1 MLAAWLGV
9 IGMGI
14 RRAARK
20 VASAAPV
27 LSLTAILMLIAAP
40 ARAASVTLKDGRV
53 ISGKLA
59 PIPSLGDFAR
69 GHAKNDPVAS
79 RPILLFDDSLRRI
92 FVPKRL
98 VQEVRETE
106 QGEVLE
112 KFFIRQKT
120 PRSGLRV
127 TNVLDV
133 IKIGPW
139 DEHGRR
145 VFSMNTP
152 KGQADIIQ
160 GITEVTPVWT
170 KVEGIKQ
177 IWDMRL
183 ATSSIPREILSQ
195 VLARQIDPKNVEER
209 LKIARFYLQ
218 SERYTDAAGE
228 LDGVLRDFPD
238 LKEQIAPVRQS
249 LVQLTARQVLGEIK
263 VREAAGQHDFA
274 FSLLSSFAERFPAT
288 EVAGEILQEVRERKE
303 DYLARAAGRD
313 EVLKLLDAHLEA
325 VEQED
330 LRKRIRPLR
339 DEIAALINLNTL
351 DRMSAYRQLADDP
364 AMVPAEK
371 LALAISGWLVGSNG
385 ATQNLTN
392 ALSLTRMRDLVG
404 QYLTEEKKIE
414 RDRLLDEIR
423 SLEGADP
430 KTLAQLL
437 AYMQPPWK
445 LPAPVAGATG
455 MFELTVPGEP
465 EEPLITYFLQVP
477 PEYDPFRRYPTV
489 VTLHGE
495 GTTPAMQ
502 VEWWAGTPDAQG
514 RRFGQASRLG
524 YIVIAPRWGKQG
536 QREYNYSAIE
546 HTAVLNSLRDACR
559 RFAID
564 TDRVY
569 LSGHSIGGDAAW
581 DIGLAHPDLW
591 AGVVP
596 VVGRSAKFC
605 NHYWENARYLPF
617 YVVQG
622 ELDGDKVLTNAVD
635 LDRYLSRAFNVTVVE
650 YQGRG
655 HEHFSD
661 EVLKI
666 FDWLPRYQRD
676 FFPREYACRTMRT
689 IDNFF
694 WWVECRGFP
703 PAGVVDPA
711 HYPPPRG
718 TRPTVVE
725 AEVTAKNGLRVR
737 AAADEVTIWVA
748 PELVDFNKPIT
759 VSYNGGKA
767 ARSGG
772 TLRPDLGVLLED
784 VRTRGD
790 RLHPF
795 WARIELPSGRIN
807 LADERAGAP
816 QAKRANYRGPD
827 SAR

>member
-1 MLAAWLGV
+1 MHLAWHGETFYRSHGLPRLRSLATGMLLAIMWLH
-9 IGMGI
+9 
-14 RRAARK
+14 AAR
-20 VASAAPV
+20 
-27 LSLTAILMLIAAP
+27 LTA
-40 ARAASVTLKDGRV
+40 RASSVTLKDGRV

-69 GHAKNDPVAS
+69 GKAKNDPVGS
-79 RPILLFDDSLRRI
+79 KPILFFDDSLRRI
-92 FVPKRL
+92 FIPKRL

-106 QGEVLE
+106 PGDVLE
-112 KFFIRQKT
+112 RFMIPQRT

-145 VFSMNTP
+145 VFSMNTA

-160 GITEVTPVWT
+160 GITELTPVWT

-183 ATSSIPREILSQ
+183 ATSSIPREIISQ
-195 VLARQIDPKNVEER
+195 VLSRQIDPKNVDQR
-209 LKIARFYLQ
+209 LSIARFYLQ

-238 LKEQIAPVRQS
+238 LKEQIAPVRRM
-249 LVQLTARQVLGEIK
+249 LVQLTARQVLAEIK

-274 FSLLSSFAERFPAT
+274 YTLLNAFAERFPAT
-288 EVAGEILQEVRERKE
+288 EVAGEILQEVRERQD
-303 DYLARAAGRD
+303 DYTARAGGRD
-313 EVLKLLDAHLEA
+313 EVLKLLDSQLAA
-325 VEQED
+325 IEQEE
-330 LRKRIRPLR
+330 LRKKIQPIR
-339 DEIAALINLNTL
+339 DEIAKLINLNTL
-351 DRMSAYRQLADDP
+351 DRMSAYRQLSDDP
-364 AMVPAEK
+364 ALLPAEK

-392 ALSLTRMRDLVG
+392 ALSLTQMRDRVG
-404 QYLTEEKKIE
+404 EYLTEDKKIN

-445 LPAPVAGATG
+445 LPAPMEGASG
-455 MFELTVPGEP
+455 LFELTVPGEA
-465 EEPLITYFLQVP
+465 EEPLITYYVQVP
-477 PEYDPFRRYPTV
+477 PEYDPFRRYPTIV
-489 VTLHGE
+489 SLHGE

-502 VEWWAGTPDAQG
+502 VEWWAGAPDDKG

-524 YIVIAPRWGKQG
+524 YIVIAPRWAKPG
-536 QREYNYSAIE
+536 QRDYGYSAVE

-605 NHYWENARYLPF
+605 NHYYENARYLPF

-622 ELDGDKVLTNAVD
+622 EFDGDKVLTNAVD
-635 LDRYLSRAFNVTVVE
+635 LDRYMLRAFNVTVIE

-661 EVLKI
+661 EVIRI
-666 FDWLPRYQRD
+666 FDWLPRFQRD
-676 FFPREYACRTMRT
+676 FFPKEFACRTMRS

-703 PAGVVDPA
+703 ATGVVDPA
-711 HYPPPRG
+711 NYPPPRG
-718 TRPTVVE
+718 TRASVVE
-725 AEVTAKNGLRVR
+725 AEITAKNGLRVR
-737 AAADEVTIWVA
+737 AAAEEATIWVA
-748 PELVDFNKPIT
+748 PEMVDFSKPIT
-759 VSYNGGKA
+759 VNYNGAKA
-767 ARSGG
+767 SRSAG
-772 TLRPDLGVLLED
+772 TLRPDMGVLLED

-807 LADERAGAP
+807 LAQEPAARTPARRASV
-816 QAKRANYRGPD
+816 RSRD
-827 SAR
+827 

>member
-1 MLAAWLGV
+1 MYLAWHGDITSRSCSRSRLRT
-9 IGMGI
+9 IGAVTLLAI
-14 RRAARK
+14 VLLHAAR
-20 VASAAPV
+20 
-27 LSLTAILMLIAAP
+27 LP
-40 ARAASVTLKDGRV
+40 ARASSVTLKDGRV

-69 GHAKNDPVAS
+69 GKAKNDPVGS
-79 RPILLFDDSLRRI
+79 KPILFFDDSLRRI

-106 QGEVLE
+106 PGEVLE
-112 KFFIRQKT
+112 RFLIPQRT

-133 IKIGPW
+133 VKIGPW
-139 DEHGRR
+139 DEFGRR
-145 VFSMNTP
+145 VFSMNTA

-160 GITEVTPVWT
+160 GITELTPVWT

-183 ATSSIPREILSQ
+183 ATSSIPREIISQ
-195 VLARQIDPKNVEER
+195 VLSRQIDPKNVEQR

-218 SERYTDAAGE
+218 SERYTDAASE

-238 LKEQIAPVRQS
+238 LKEQIAPVRRS
-249 LVQLTARQVLGEIK
+249 LVQLTARQVLAEIK

-274 FSLLSSFAERFPAT
+274 YTLLSAFAERFPAT
-288 EVAGEILQEVRERKE
+288 EVAGEILQEVRERKD
-303 DYLARAAGRD
+303 DYTTRAAGRE
-313 EVLKLLDAHLEA
+313 EVLKLLDAHLA
-325 VEQED
+325 AIEQED
-330 LRKRIRPLR
+330 LRNKIKPIR
-339 DEIAALINLNTL
+339 DEIAGLINLNTL
-351 DRMSAYRQLADDP
+351 DRMSAYRQLSDDP
-364 AMVPAEK
+364 ALLPAEK

-392 ALSLTRMRDLVG
+392 ALSLTRMRDRVGEYLV
-404 QYLTEEKKIE
+404 EDKKIN

-445 LPAPVAGATG
+445 LPAPMQGSNG
-455 MFELTVPGEP
+455 LYELTVPGEA
-465 EEPLITYFLQVP
+465 EEPLITYYVQVP
-477 PEYDPFRRYPTV
+477 PEYDPFRRYPTIV
-489 VTLHGE
+489 SLHGE

-502 VEWWAGTPDAQG
+502 VEWWAGAPDDKG

-524 YIVIAPRWGKQG
+524 YIVIAPRWAKPG
-536 QREYNYSAIE
+536 QRDYGYSAVE

-569 LSGHSIGGDAAW
+569 LSGHSMGGDAAW

-605 NHYWENARYLPF
+605 NHYFENARYLPF

-622 ELDGDKVLTNAVD
+622 EFDGDKVLTNSVD
-635 LDRYLSRAFNVTVVE
+635 LDRYMLRAFNVTVVE

-661 EVLKI
+661 EVIRI
-666 FDWLPRYQRD
+666 FEWLPRFQRD
-676 FFPREYACRTMRT
+676 FFPKEFACRTMRS

-703 PAGVVDPA
+703 EVGIVDPA

-718 TRPTVVE
+718 TRASVVE
-725 AEVTAKNGLRVR
+725 AEITPKNGLRVR
-737 AAADEVTIWVA
+737 AAAEEATIWVA
-748 PELVDFNKPIT
+748 PEMVDFTKPIA
-759 VSYNGGKA
+759 VSYNGAKA
-767 ARSGG
+767 SRSGG
-772 TLRPDLGVLLED
+772 TLRPDMGVLLED

-795 WARIELPSGRIN
+795 WARIDLPSGRIN
-807 LADERAGAP
+807 LAQEPAGRAT
-816 QAKRANYRGPD
+816 KRAKFRAPNSR
-827 SAR
+827 

>member
-1 MLAAWLGV
+1 
-9 IGMGI
+9 
-14 RRAARK
+14 
-20 VASAAPV
+20 
-27 LSLTAILMLIAAP
+27 MLIASLGIVPAGFGRRRRVLCSAVLLILALLCVAGSP
-40 ARAASVTLKDGRV
+40 ARASSVTLKDGRV
-53 ISGKLA
+53 IDGKAVPIAGLA
-59 PIPSLGDFAR
+59 DFAK
-69 GHAKNDPVAS
+69 GHAKNDAVAS
-79 RPILLFDDSLRRI
+79 TPVLMFDDSLRRI
-92 FVPKRL
+92 FFPKRL
-98 VQEVRETE
+98 VQEVRETDK
-106 QGEVLE
+106 GDVLE

-139 DEHGRR
+139 DEYGRR
-145 VFSMNTP
+145 IFSMNTP

-160 GITEVTPVWT
+160 GITEITPHWT
-170 KVEGIKQ
+170 KVEGVKE

-183 ATSSIPREILSQ
+183 ATSSIPRDILSQ
-195 VLARQIDPKNVEER
+195 VLTRQIDPKNVEQR

-218 SERYTDAAGE
+218 SERYVDAAQE
-228 LDGVLRDFPD
+228 LDGILKDFPD
-238 LKEQIAPVRQS
+238 LNEQIAPVRRS
-249 LVQLTARQVLGEIK
+249 LVQLTARQVLTEIK
-263 VREAAGQHDFA
+263 VREAAGQRDFA
-274 FSLLSSFAERFPAT
+274 FTLLNSFAQRFPAT

-303 DYLARAAGRD
+303 SYTARAAGRD
-313 EVLKLLDAHLEA
+313 QVLKLLDGHLEA

-330 LRKRIRPLR
+330 LRNRIRPIR

-351 DRMSAYRQLADDP
+351 DRMSAYRQLSDDP
-364 AMVPAEK
+364 GMLPAEK

-385 ATQNLTN
+385 ATENLTN

-404 QYLTEEKKIE
+404 QYLTEEAKIK
-414 RDRLLDEIR
+414 RDRLIDEIR

-445 LPAPVAGATG
+445 LPAPVEGATG
-455 MFELTVPGEP
+455 MYELTVPGEA
-465 EEPLITYFLQVP
+465 EDPLISYYVQVP
-477 PEYDPFRRYPTV
+477 PEYDPFRRYPTI

-495 GTTPAMQ
+495 GTTPPMQ
-502 VEWWAGTPDAQG
+502 IEWWAGAPDAGG

-524 YIVIAPRWGKQG
+524 YIVIAPRWGKLG
-536 QREYNYSAIE
+536 QREYGYSATE
-546 HTAVLNSLRDACR
+546 HIAVLNSLRDACR

-569 LSGHSIGGDAAW
+569 LSGHSMGGDAAW

-596 VVGRSAKFC
+596 IVGRSDKFC

-622 ELDGDKVLTNAVD
+622 ELDGDKVLTNSVD
-635 LDRYLSRAFNVTVVE
+635 LDRYMLRAFNVTVVE

-661 EVLKI
+661 EILKI
-666 FDWLPRYQRD
+666 FDWLPRNQRN
-676 FFPREYACRTMRT
+676 FFPKEFACRTMRVF
-689 IDNFF
+689 DNFF

-703 PAGVVDPA
+703 AAGVVEPA
-711 HYPPPRG
+711 RYPPPRG
-718 TRPTVVE
+718 TRPTRVE
-725 AEVTAKNGLRVR
+725 ADVTAKNGLRVR
-737 AAADEVTIWVA
+737 AAAEEVTIWVA
-748 PELVDFNKPIT
+748 PELVDFSQQIS
-759 VSYNGGKA
+759 VSYNGGRA
-767 ARSGG
+767 SRSAG
-772 TLRPDLGVLLED
+772 TLRPDLGVMLED

-795 WARIELPSGRIN
+795 WARIDLPSGRIN
-807 LADERAGAP
+807 LAEERVN
-816 QAKRANYRGPD
+816 AKPARQRRYRN
-827 SAR
+827 